1 MLCVEQ
7 AKNFCWQS
15 PSSGQATD
23 PELAAAEAGTEVA
36 TQGAGE
42 MEEETLFVDDMPTAA
57 DGGRGRRAEEHE
69 LDDRAC

>member
-1 MLCVEQ
+1 
-7 AKNFCWQS
+7 
-15 PSSGQATD
+15 
-23 PELAAAEAGTEVA
+23 
-36 TQGAGE
+36 